1 MNNNHITDMLDSSS
15 LRNLSERDLLA
26 IRAHIEGCVQC
37 HRAYEAAQISAL
49 LVKERADEAAEYSGK
64 MNPFFQTR
72 VLAAWREQQAMTSV
86 SAYRRLWN
94 TTGALF
100 ASMAAT
106 TAALAALTLLVPS
119 SEPAS
124 QQTAALVPYSAE
136 AGVLDQDQDSSQ
148 LTDDQTLSA
157 IYADD
162 NEGK

>member
-1 MNNNHITDMLDSSS
+1 MNDNHITYTLDNSS

-26 IRAHIEGCVQC
+26 IRAHVEGCAQC
-37 HRAYEAAQISAL
+37 HRAYQAAQISAL
-49 LVKERADEAAEYSGK
+49 LVKECADEAVENFGSV
-64 MNPFFQTR
+64 NPFFQTR
-72 VLAAWREQQAMTSV
+72 VLAAWREQQAITSV
-86 SAYRRLWN
+86 SAFRRLWN
-94 TTGALF
+94 TTGALV

-106 TAALAALTLLVPS
+106 TAALAVLTLVFPS

-136 AGVLDQDQDSSQ
+136 AVVLDQDQDSSQ

>member
-1 MNNNHITDMLDSSS
+1 MNDNHITYTLDNSS

-26 IRAHIEGCVQC
+26 IRAHVEGCAQC
-37 HRAYEAAQISAL
+37 HRAYQAAQISAL
-49 LVKERADEAAEYSGK
+49 LVKECADEAVENFGSV
-64 MNPFFQTR
+64 NPFFQTR
-72 VLAAWREQQAMTSV
+72 VLAAWREQQAMMSV
-86 SAYRRLWN
+86 SAFQRLWS

-106 TAALAALTLLVPS
+106 TAALAALTLFVPS

-136 AGVLDQDQDSSQ
+136 AVVLDQDQDSQ

-162 NEGK
+162 DEGK